1 MHPSLRQNIKPV
13 IEVMVA
19 LPSVVLGFIAALWL
33 APNLERRIP
42 GIFLMPLVISALIL
56 AAVAVWRSLPLSF
69 RQRFKHGSEIA
80 LIIPVVLVGA
90 AISFGLGN
98 MVESSMLGGDYQAW
112 FLKVLGLSYDQR
124 NSVVVGLAM
133 GFAVIPIIFTIA
145 KDSLSNVPPY
155 L

>member
-56 AAVAVWRSLPLSF
+56 ATVAVWRSLPLSF

-80 LIIPVVLVGA
+80 LIIPIVLVGTT
-90 AISFGLGN
+90 ISFRLGN
-98 MVESSMLGGDYQAW
+98 MVKISILDDDYKTW

-124 NSVVVGLAM
+124 NSMVVGLAID
-133 GFAVIPIIFTIA
+133 FAMIPIIFTIA
-145 KDSLSNVPPY
+145 KDSLSNVP
-155 L
+155 